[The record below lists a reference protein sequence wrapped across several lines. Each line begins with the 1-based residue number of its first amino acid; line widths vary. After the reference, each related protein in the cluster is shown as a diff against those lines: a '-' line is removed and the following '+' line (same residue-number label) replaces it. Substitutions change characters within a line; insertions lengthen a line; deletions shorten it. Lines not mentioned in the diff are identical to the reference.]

1 MIQGPVVLLILD
13 GVADGARNRFDATF
27 QAGMTNLNRLRGQY
41 AATQLQA
48 GGEFVGLPEGQF
60 GNSEVGHMNLGA
72 GRVVWQELTRI
83 DAAIKKGTFRENPAM
98 GNLLAELKTSGK
110 RLHLM
115 GLVSPGGVHSHQN
128 HLVAL
133 AQWAQAEGVPTVIH
147 AFLDGRD
154 TAQKSADGFL
164 AQLSEDLKP
173 CPTVRIGSLCGRYVV
188 MDRDKR
194 WERVIRAWKMLVEG
208 TGEFTA
214 VDAQAGIQAAYDR
227 GETDEFVSPT
237 TTADFHPLEDGDGII
252 FFNFRA
258 DRAREISH
266 ALVNPAFDGFPRPT
280 RPAIK
285 LVTFTQYEADLD
297 PFVSVAYA
305 PQNLANILGELV
317 ANKGL
322 KQLRTAE
329 TEKYAHVTF
338 FFNGGR
344 EEPFEGE
351 ERRLVPSP
359 KVATYDLMPE
369 MSCPDVTR
377 GLVAAIGSGQ
387 YRLLVPSPKVATY
400 DLMPEMSC
408 HEVTRGLVQAIHAGQ
423 HHFIVCNLAN
433 GDMVGHTG
441 DLSAATMACG
451 LMDDALRQV
460 ADAVLAVQGAL
471 FITADHGNADCMR
484 DEAGNPH
491 TAHTS
496 NPVPAVIVA
505 EGFAVRQLRSG
516 GALCDVAPTLL
527 ELLGIEQPGEMEGES
542 LVRLSGKAE
551 AAY

>member
-13 GVADGARNRFDATF
+13 GVADGLRNAFDAPF
-27 QAGMTNLNRLRGQY
+27 QAGMPHLNRLRGHY
-41 AATQLQA
+41 AATQLQS
-48 GGEFVGLPEGQF
+48 GGESVGLPEGQF

-83 DAAIKKGTFRENPAM
+83 DAAIKKGTFRQNPAM
-98 GNLLAELKTSGK
+98 EQLLSELKVSGQ
-110 RLHLM
+110 RLHLL

-133 AQWAQAEGVPTVIH
+133 AQWAQAEGVPTVVH

-164 AQLSEDLKP
+164 GQLSEDLTSCP
-173 CPTVRIGSLCGRYVV
+173 CVKLGSLCGRYVV
-188 MDRDKR
+188 MDRDHR
-194 WERVIRAWKMLVEG
+194 WERVLRAWKLLVDGEA
-208 TGEFTA
+208 EFTSA
-214 VDAQAGIQAAYDR
+214 DALAGIRAAYDR

-237 TTADFHPLEDGDGII
+237 ATEDFQPLQDGDGVI

-258 DRAREISH
+258 DRAREFCH
-266 ALVNPAFDGFPRPT
+266 ALVNPAFSGFPRARVPKV
-280 RPAIK
+280 K
-285 LVTFTQYEADLD
+285 LVTFTQYDMELD
-297 PFVSVAYA
+297 PFVRVAYA

-317 ANKGL
+317 ARQGW

-344 EEPFEGE
+344 EEPFAGE
-351 ERRLVPSP
+351 ER
-359 KVATYDLMPE
+359 
-369 MSCPDVTR
+369 
-377 GLVAAIGSGQ
+377 Q
-387 YRLLVPSPKVATY
+387 LVPSPKVATY

-408 HEVTRGLVQAIHAGQ
+408 HEVTRGLVEAIRAGQ
-423 HHFIVCNLAN
+423 YRFIVCNLAN

-441 DLSAATMACG
+441 DLNAAVMACG
-451 LMDDALRQV
+451 IVDDAVRQV
-460 ADAVLAVQGAL
+460 AEAVLAAKGAL
-471 FITADHGNADCMR
+471 LVTADHGNADCMR

-496 NPVPAVIVA
+496 NPVPAVLVA
-505 EGFAVRQLRSG
+505 EGFAGRQLRSG

-527 ELLGIEQPGEMEGES
+527 ELMGLERSAEMEGES
-542 LVRLSGKAE
+542 LLRLSGQAG
-551 AAY
+551 APAW